1 MRKLLRTKIGSTE
14 KSALIN
20 MGFKPISAIVS
31 LVYTPMLLSYLGD
44 EKYGLWATVLSIIT
58 WINFFDVG
66 IGNGLRNLLA
76 KILAEDD
83 QREAKKAV
91 STAYVMLTAI
101 ATVLLVVLVGISV
114 FANWNIVFSTII
126 PMKGVLLITFAF
138 ICINFVLALSN
149 TLLYALHLAER
160 VSIRNCLVQVANIVG
175 LFVISKFT
183 SESLIAMA
191 ILFGATS
198 TVLYLLNSIQ
208 VFKNNPYLIPSFS
221 KFDKSKISDI
231 CNVGMKFFVIQIMG
245 LLLFTVDNLLITHFF
260 GAIVA
265 TPFTISNKIF
275 NTIYSVFAAFIVPYW
290 SKTTVAI
297 AQKDITWIKSSIKKV
312 TVVGIAFICC
322 YITMGVLFRPIVR
335 IWLHKEL
342 LFDTGLIPVMAVFYI
357 VYTILAIECQF
368 INGSG
373 KIRVQLIIYIIIGTM
388 NIPLS
393 IFLGVG
399 CKMGSVG
406 VRLATTLLVSVAV
419 IVLAFNLKKII
430 QELE

>member
-1 MRKLLRTKIGSTE
+1 MRKLLKTKMGSTE

-101 ATVLLVVLVGISV
+101 ATVLLVVLGGISV
-114 FANWNIVFSTII
+114 FVNWNTVFSTII
-126 PMKGVLLITFAF
+126 PMKGVLLITFTF

-198 TVLYLLNSIQ
+198 TVLYLRLWACC
-208 VFKNNPYLIPSFS
+208 YL
-221 KFDKSKISDI
+221 
-231 CNVGMKFFVIQIMG
+231 Q
-245 LLLFTVDNLLITHFF
+245 LIT
-260 GAIVA
+260 
-265 TPFTISNKIF
+265 
-275 NTIYSVFAAFIVPYW
+275 
-290 SKTTVAI
+290 
-297 AQKDITWIKSSIKKV
+297 
-312 TVVGIAFICC
+312 C
-322 YITMGVLFRPIVR
+322 
-335 IWLHKEL
+335 
-342 LFDTGLIPVMAVFYI
+342 
-357 VYTILAIECQF
+357 
-368 INGSG
+368 
-373 KIRVQLIIYIIIGTM
+373 
-388 NIPLS
+388 
-393 IFLGVG
+393 
-399 CKMGSVG
+399 
-406 VRLATTLLVSVAV
+406 
-419 IVLAFNLKKII
+419 
-430 QELE
+430 